1 MSDKTGFDLPF
12 KIPKRGAFILR
23 YWQTCDGSPYHFM
36 LKSVKTSEH
45 QLFQDMPSLI
55 AHLQQLLEQE

>member
-1 MSDKTGFDLPF
+1 MSDKIGSNVQF
-12 KIPKRGAFILR
+12 KLPKRGAFILR
-23 YWQTCDGSPYHFM
+23 YWQTCDGSPYRFM

-45 QLFQDMPSLI
+45 QLFQDMPSLM